1 MHSTPQEKNT
11 QQKNDTLHDEE
22 QPNRAE
28 RIIAVG
34 GEPVL
39 PEVGESVYLLRYW
52 QDLGLVGMGAM
63 GPVRLSA
70 LEVIAWQQGSGI
82 ALAPWEFSVLR
93 EMSAHYIS
101 SLRAGAKAE
110 CPPPFGDPVNQFDRD
125 LVQRKVVSQFKAF
138 ILSSSGPKG

>member
-11 QQKNDTLHDEE
+11 QQKNDPLQDGE

-101 SLRAGAKAE
+101 SLRA
-110 CPPPFGDPVNQFDRD
+110 
-125 LVQRKVVSQFKAF
+125 VVRHTPR
-138 ILSSSGPKG
+138 SSFNCSMLRSTTAGVMQSVSFNGP